1 MSLRPRTNSNEN
13 CLAKQDERNQM
24 LANLLDNININS
36 LTQFYPK
43 DESVFKKKIDK
54 LNYRFYLETEKF
66 LTNKTESEKCHDQLF
81 MILFKQIS
89 LYIQE
94 IERLNILLRDKIECE
109 KINKDKVEEI
119 NKREKEF
126 NSMQSLINNLRA
138 TNKNLENRLND
149 KIIIEEK
156 LKNELTSLERQIKF
170 YKEKM
175 QIELIIKKNN
185 EMNKHRVTNRYND
198 LNTTI
203 SDKREIL
210 TVDLSED
217 DISKVGNKKRNHSD
231 NNGDANTSLAK
242 KTIINQIYENKS
254 LNELKREMT
263 KSTNI
268 PIDGKSPCTKK
279 PLIHHSDGKNVNLN
293 LKKSII
299 KDFKIIKNIKQQCKK
314 GNINIK

>member
-13 CLAKQDERNQM
+13 CLAKQEERNQM
-24 LANLLDNININS
+24 LANLLDNVNINS

-54 LNYRFYLETEKF
+54 LNYRFYLETEKY

-94 IERLNILLRDKIECE
+94 IERLNILLREKIEYE

-126 NSMQSLINNLRA
+126 NSMQCLINNLRA
-138 TNKNLENRLND
+138 TNKNLENRLNE
-149 KIIIEEK
+149 KNIVEEK

-210 TVDLSED
+210 TVDLSAD
-217 DISKVGNKKRNHSD
+217 DISRIGNKKRNHSD
-231 NNGDANTSLAK
+231 NNADANTSLAK
-242 KTIINQIYENKS
+242 KTIISQIYENKCI
-254 LNELKREMT
+254 NELKREMT

-268 PIDGKSPCTKK
+268 PFDAKSPGTKK
-279 PLIHHSDGKNVNLN
+279 SLINNSDGKNANLN

-299 KDFKIIKNIKQQCKK
+299 KDFKIIKNIKQQGKK
-314 GNINIK
+314 GNIT